1 MLVPFLIA
9 RYTLMLVLQIGYSYC
24 VSMQLTLLG
33 TSAVFLKPSKDNSHF
48 LQVSLPSVV
57 SYLHQVLE
65 YPF

>member
-1 MLVPFLIA
+1 M
-9 RYTLMLVLQIGYSYC
+9 VLQIGYSHC

-48 LQVSLPSVV
+48 LQVSLPPVV